1 VVKIHAAKV
10 PKKYLCRT
18 VPLNFAHSLMP
29 LRTNLRTRPLLAAA
43 CLFFSVALF
52 SQQPAATAPTD
63 PEQALQRLGIQLPA
77 PTQPIANYVK
87 YVRVGNL
94 VFLSGHGP
102 SKPDGTSVTGKLGR
116 DLSIEQG
123 YEAARLTGINL
134 LGTLKDA
141 LGGDL
146 KKVKRVVKVLAL
158 VNCTDTFTDQPK
170 VVNGF
175 SDLMTAV
182 FGAAGKHAR
191 SAVGANAL
199 PGGIAV
205 EVEMIVEVEE

>member
-1 VVKIHAAKV
+1 MVSF
-10 PKKYLCRT
+10 
-18 VPLNFAHSLMP
+18 NFAHTFMSLK
-29 LRTNLRTRPLLAAA
+29 TNFHTCLLLAAA
-43 CLFFSVALF
+43 LLFFAVPAF
-52 SQQPAATAPTD
+52 SQQPAAAPAD
-63 PEQALQRLGIQLPA
+63 PEQELQRLGIQLPK

-102 SKPDGTSVTGKLGR
+102 SRPDGTSVTGKLGS

-123 YEAARLTGINL
+123 YEAARLTGISL
-134 LGTLKDA
+134 IATLKDA
-141 LGGDL
+141 VGGDL
-146 KKVKRVVKVLAL
+146 KKVKRVVKVLGL
-158 VNCTDTFTDQPK
+158 VNCTDTFTDQPR
-170 VVNGF
+170 VINGF

-191 SAVGANAL
+191 SAVGTNAL

-205 EVEMIVEVEE
+205 EIEMVVEVE

>member
-1 VVKIHAAKV
+1 MFVKTH
-10 PKKYLCRT
+10 
-18 VPLNFAHSLMP
+18 
-29 LRTNLRTRPLLAAA
+29 LRPRPLLAAA

-52 SQQPAATAPTD
+52 SQQSASAPTD
-63 PEQALQRLGIQLPA
+63 PERELQRLGIQLHT

-182 FGAAGKHAR
+182 FGAVGKHAR
-191 SAVGANAL
+191 SAVGTNAL

>member
-1 VVKIHAAKV
+1 MVS
-10 PKKYLCRT
+10 LT
-18 VPLNFAHSLMP
+18 FAHLLMAVK
-29 LRTNLRTRPLLAAA
+29 TNLRTCLLFAAA
-43 CLFFSVALF
+43 FFFSNATAF
-52 SQQPAATAPTD
+52 SQQPAAAPTD
-63 PEQALQRLGIQLPA
+63 PEQQLQTLGIQLPT

-102 SKPDGTSVTGKLGR
+102 SRPDGTSVTGKLGK

-123 YEAARLTGINL
+123 YEAARLTGISL
-134 LGTLKDA
+134 IATLKDA
-141 LGGDL
+141 VGGDL
-146 KKVKRVVKVLAL
+146 KKVKRVVKVLGL

-170 VVNGF
+170 VINGF

-191 SAVGANAL
+191 SAVGTNAL

-205 EVEMIVEVEE
+205 EIEMIVEVDP

>member
-1 VVKIHAAKV
+1 
-10 PKKYLCRT
+10 
-18 VPLNFAHSLMP
+18 MP
-29 LRTNLRTRPLLAAA
+29 LKTNLRARPLLAAA
-43 CLFFSVALF
+43 YLFFSVTLF
-52 SQQPAATAPTD
+52 SQQPAAVPTD
-63 PEQALQRLGIQLPA
+63 PEQELQRLGIQLPT

-94 VFLSGHGP
+94 IFLSGHGP
-102 SKPDGTSVTGKLGR
+102 SKPDGTSVTGKLGQ
-116 DLSIEQG
+116 DLSIAQG

-141 LGGDL
+141 IGGDL

-158 VNCTDTFTDQPK
+158 VNCTDSFTDQPK

-191 SAVGANAL
+191 SAVGTNAL

-205 EVEMIVEVEE
+205 EIEMIVEVVD